1 MKCQAPKCRNK
12 VAGLHLCNTCRSKK
26 WREENPVKYAFYN
39 LRNRAKQRGV
49 LFTITF
55 EDFKKWCHRV
65 DWIGMEKGRGSNAR
79 SIDRRHNDIGYHLDN
94 IQVLT
99 KRDNVIKYFSYDYRS
114 KQVAIYEGAAIQI
127 EEPTPF

>member
-1 MKCQAPKCRNK
+1 
-12 VAGLHLCNTCRSKK
+12 
-26 WREENPVKYAFYN
+26 
-39 LRNRAKQRGV
+39 
-49 LFTITF
+49 
-55 EDFKKWCHRV
+55 
-65 DWIGMEKGRGSNAR
+65 MEKGRLSNAR